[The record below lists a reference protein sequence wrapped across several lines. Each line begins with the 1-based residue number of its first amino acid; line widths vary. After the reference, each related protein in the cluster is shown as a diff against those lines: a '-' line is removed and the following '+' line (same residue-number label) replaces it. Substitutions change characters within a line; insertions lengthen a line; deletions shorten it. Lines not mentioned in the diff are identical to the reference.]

1 MDLVRQA
8 TMNNSHWAE
17 LLLYERTKRMHIT
30 LLTLTLMITTRIAAY
45 TLPVLPYPANGL
57 EPIISEETIVNH
69 HGKHLAAYVSNLNRL
84 IPGSEYEGL
93 LVEEIVQQAPDGPIY
108 NNAGQ
113 VMNHR
118 LYFEQFVPV
127 SQYKAPGQRITN
139 AINYHFGNMEI
150 FKKQMVE
157 AAMSIFGS
165 GWVWLAIDTEGRLQ
179 IVKEAGGGNPWR
191 RGLTPILGIDCWEHS
206 WYLDYAFDKAA
217 HYNGLWQIVN
227 WEVIENRLPL

>member
-1 MDLVRQA
+1 
-8 TMNNSHWAE
+8 MNNSFWAG
-17 LLLYERTKRMHIT
+17 LMQYERSKSMNIT
-30 LLTLTLMITTRIAAY
+30 LLSLTLMITTKIATY

-69 HGKHLAAYVSNLNRL
+69 HGKHLAAYVNNLNKL

-139 AINYHFGNMEI
+139 AINYHFGSMEI
-150 FKKQMVE
+150 FKKQMTE

-165 GWVWLAIDTEGRLQ
+165 GWVWLTIDTEGRLQ

-217 HYNGLWQIVN
+217 HYNGLWQIIN
-227 WEVIENRLPL
+227 WDVIENRLPL

>member
-1 MDLVRQA
+1 MQSLILSFILM
-8 TMNNSHWAE
+8 TT
-17 LLLYERTKRMHIT
+17 TK
-30 LLTLTLMITTRIAAY
+30 IAAY
-45 TLPVLPYPANGL
+45 TLPVLPYPSDAL
-57 EPIISEETIVNH
+57 EPVISKETIKNH
-69 HGKHLAAYVSNLNRL
+69 HGKHFAAYVNNLNKL

-113 VMNHR
+113 VFNHR
-118 LYFEQFVPV
+118 LYFEQFIPI
-127 SQYKAPGQRITN
+127 SQYKAPRKRLTD
-139 AINYHFGNMEI
+139 AINYHFGSMDA
-150 FKKQMVE
+150 FKRQMTD

-191 RGLTPILGIDCWEHS
+191 HGMTPLLGIDCWEHS

-217 HYNGLWQIVN
+217 HYNALWDIIN
-227 WEVIENRLPL
+227 WDVIEGRLPL

>member
-69 HGKHLAAYVSNLNRL
+69 HGKHLAAYVNNLNRL

-118 LYFEQFVPV
+118 LYFEQFVPI

-139 AINYHFGNMEI
+139 AINYHFGSMEI

-165 GWVWLAIDTEGRLQ
+165 GWVWLAIDTEGRLPL
-179 IVKEAGGGNPWR
+179 ATGPHTYTR
-191 RGLTPILGIDCWEHS
+191 HRLLGT
-206 WYLDYAFDKAA
+206 
-217 HYNGLWQIVN
+217 
-227 WEVIENRLPL
+227 